1 VHRRKLARGMA
12 ALEKAAAWPPHS
24 KGDSTA
30 GRIDDAQCN
39 NPGMRSRW
47 TDSPSNEIEQLIYQ
61 SHLVGAEESL
71 VLWGGGNN
79 SVKSRATDLLGQP
92 IEVMYIKS
100 SGSDMKSMLPK
111 QFPAVRL
118 DYIAPLRSRSDDL
131 SDQQMV
137 DYLARCLVDPGSP
150 RPSIETLLHAF
161 LPATAVLHTHADA
174 ILALTN
180 TAGREGTFRACFGD
194 SILTVPYR
202 RPGFRLSREVAD
214 AFDRRPDA
222 DGLILMNHGLITW
235 GQTVQEAYERHI
247 AVVTKAEEFIASKR
261 AKVSV
266 PTTRRGAGQ
275 ALSVSGTEESGDPN
289 SLAPLLRGALG
300 RNRSVILELDD
311 SDEVLSFLQRPDAER
326 VAQVGAATPD
336 HLLYTK
342 RFPLFLQR
350 GQSLRQAL
358 EKYIDRYMALYRA
371 HPSEFAMLDPNPR
384 VILVPGA
391 GMWTSGKD
399 ARAAR
404 IVRDIY
410 RHTLRIISDAESVG
424 GYETL
429 NDEDAFHAEYW
440 PLELYKLTLLPKEK
454 ELAGKVAIITGAASG
469 IGRATAERFAE
480 EGAHVV
486 VTDLE
491 LSQAESVAAGIVE
504 KNGLRRA
511 IALGLDVSLESSVEQ
526 AFAEA
531 VRGYG
536 GVDIVVSNAGIS
548 SFGSLDVLPT
558 CEWDRSFAVNAR
570 GHFLVARA
578 AMRLLKQQGNGGSI
592 VFNASKNVTAPGKE
606 FGAYSVSKAAE
617 AQLCRIVA
625 LEGGEFGIRANMLNP
640 DAIFGGSRFWSDE
653 MRAIRAKA
661 YGVEAAELP
670 EFYRNRT
677 LLKTEV
683 TAADVAEAALF
694 LAGPRSAKTTGT
706 MLPVDG
712 GVKEAF
718 PR

>member
-1 VHRRKLARGMA
+1 M
-12 ALEKAAAWPPHS
+12 
-24 KGDSTA
+24 
-30 GRIDDAQCN
+30 QN
-39 NPGMRSRW
+39 RW
-47 TDSPSNEIEQLIYQ
+47 TDASDDPIEQLVHQ
-61 SHLVGAEESL
+61 SRLVGMEEDL

-79 SVKSRATDLLGQP
+79 SVKSTATDLLGRP

-100 SGSDMKSMLPK
+100 SGSDMKSIVPK

-118 DYIAPLRSRSDDL
+118 DYIAPLRARDEEM
-131 SDQQMV
+131 SDQEMV
-137 DYLARCLVDPGSP
+137 DYLAKCLIDPASA

-161 LPATAVLHTHADA
+161 LPAPAVLHTHADA
-174 ILALTN
+174 ILSLTN
-180 TAGREGTFRACFGD
+180 TRGREETVRACFGD
-194 SILTVPYR
+194 DVIVVPYR
-202 RPGFRLSREVAD
+202 RPGFRLSRDVAD
-214 AFDRRPDA
+214 AFDA
-222 DGLILMNHGLITW
+222 HSSASGLVLMNHGLITW
-235 GQTVQEAYERHI
+235 GDSVQEAYERHI
-247 AVVTKAEEFIASKR
+247 ELVTRAEEFTKR
-261 AKVSV
+261 RSGFSLTSRAQAR
-266 PTTRRGAGQ
+266 PTF
-275 ALSVSGTEESGDPN
+275 PHI
-289 SLAPLLRGALG
+289 RGALG
-300 RNRSVILELDD
+300 GRILEFDD
-311 SDEVLSFLQRPDAER
+311 APETLAFLAREDASR
-326 VAQVGAATPD
+326 ITQIGPATPD

-342 RFPLFLQR
+342 RHPLFLNS
-350 GQSLRQAL
+350 GDDVSAKLSAWQS
-358 EKYIDRYMALYRA
+358 RYKAHYDA
-371 HPSEFAMLDPNPR
+371 HPSEFAMLEPMPR
-384 VILVPGA
+384 IVLMPGV
-391 GMWTSGKD
+391 GMWTAGKD

-410 RHTLRIISDAESVG
+410 RHTMRILAAAESLG

-454 ELAGKVAIITGAASG
+454 ELASKVALITGAASG
-469 IGRATAERFAE
+469 IGRACAERFAE

-486 VTDLE
+486 VTDVD
-491 LSQAESVAAGIVE
+491 LSLAEEVAQSIVR
-504 KNGLRRA
+504 KHGMRRA
-511 IALGLDVSLESSVEQ
+511 MALRLDVSSEEDVER
-526 AFAEA
+526 AFEQT
-531 VRGYG
+531 VREYG
-536 GVDIVVSNAGIS
+536 GVDVIVSNAGIS
-548 SFGSLDVLPT
+548 SFGTLDTLET
-558 CEWDRSFAVNAR
+558 KEWDRAFAVNAR

-578 AMRLLKQQGNGGSI
+578 AMRIMKAQGLGGSI

-653 MRAIRAKA
+653 MRSMRAQA
-661 YGVEAAELP
+661 YGVDTSKLP

-677 LLKTEV
+677 LLKVEV
-683 TAADVAEAALF
+683 TADDVAEAALF

>member
-1 VHRRKLARGMA
+1 MK
-12 ALEKAAAWPPHS
+12 
-24 KGDSTA
+24 
-30 GRIDDAQCN
+30 N
-39 NPGMRSRW
+39 RW
-47 TDSPSNEIEQLIYQ
+47 AETPENEIDQLVYQ
-61 SHLVGAEESL
+61 SRLVGAEEAL

-79 SVKSRATDLLGQP
+79 SVKSQSTDLLGKP
-92 IEVMYIKS
+92 IAVMYIKS
-100 SGSDMKSMLPK
+100 SGSDMKTIVPK

-118 DYIAPLRSRSDDL
+118 DYIEPLRTREGDM
-131 SDQQMV
+131 SDQEMV
-137 DYLARCLVDPGSP
+137 DYLARCLVDPSSA

-161 LPATAVLHTHADA
+161 LPARAVLHTHADA

-180 TAGREGTFRACFGD
+180 TRGREATVRDCFGD
-194 SILTVPYR
+194 AVITVPYL
-202 RPGFRLSREVAD
+202 RPGFRLSRDVAD
-214 AFDRRPDA
+214 AFASKPDA
-222 DGLILMNHGLITW
+222 AGLVLMNHGLITW
-235 GQTVQEAYERHI
+235 GDTAREAYEKHI
-247 AVVTKAEEFIASKR
+247 ALVTKAEEFLAGVGSR
-261 AKVSV
+261 GLGVGA
-266 PTTRRGAGQ
+266 TTRN
-275 ALSVSGTEESGDPN
+275 TPHPTPEF
-289 SLAPLLRGALG
+289 LAPIIRGALG
-300 RNRSVILELDD
+300 AKRSVILEFDGSDD
-311 SDEVLSFLQRPDAER
+311 VLRFLAREDAKR
-326 VAQVGAATPD
+326 ITQIGPATPD

-342 RFPLFLQR
+342 RFPLFLNADDDV
-350 GQSLRQAL
+350 SNAL
-358 EKYIDRYMALYRA
+358 SEYIERYTA
-371 HPSEFAMLDPNPR
+371 HYKNYPSEFAMLDANPR
-384 VILVPGA
+384 VVLVPGL
-391 GMWTSGKD
+391 GMWTAGKD

-410 RHTLRIISDAESVG
+410 RHTMRIIEGAEGAG

-469 IGRATAERFAE
+469 IGRACAERFAE
-480 EGAHVV
+480 EGAHIV
-486 VTDLE
+486 VTDVD
-491 LSQAESVAAGIVE
+491 LSLAEEVANGIVS

-511 IALGLDVSLESSVEQ
+511 IALRLDVSSEEDVER
-526 AFAEA
+526 AYAETISA
-531 VRGYG
+531 YG

-548 SFGSLDVLPT
+548 SFGSLDVLPAAD
-558 CEWDRSFAVNAR
+558 WDRSFAVNAR

-578 AMRLLKQQGNGGSI
+578 ALRIMKQQKTGGSI

-653 MRAIRAKA
+653 MRSMRATA
-661 YGVEAAELP
+661 YGISSENLP

-683 TAADVAEAALF
+683 TADDVAEAALF
-694 LAGPRSAKTTGT
+694 LAGPRSAKTTGA

>member
-1 VHRRKLARGMA
+1 VT
-12 ALEKAAAWPPHS
+12 E
-24 KGDSTA
+24 
-30 GRIDDAQCN
+30 IDELVEQ
-39 NPGMRSRW
+39 SR
-47 TDSPSNEIEQLIYQ
+47 
-61 SHLVGAEESL
+61 LVGAREDL

-79 SVKSRATDLLGQP
+79 SVKSKSKDLLGRD
-92 IEVMYIKS
+92 IEVMFIKS
-100 SGSDMKSMLPK
+100 SGSDMKSIVPK

-118 DYIAPLRSRSDDL
+118 DYIAPLRHRDDDMT
-131 SDQQMV
+131 DQEMV
-137 DYLARCLVDPGSP
+137 DYLAKCLIDPASA

-161 LPATAVLHTHADA
+161 LPARAVLHTHADS
-174 ILALTN
+174 ILAITN
-180 TAGREGTFRACFGD
+180 TRGREATIRKVFGD
-194 SILTVPYR
+194 RVITVPYR

-214 AFDRRPDA
+214 AWRADA

-235 GQTVQEAYERHI
+235 GDTPQEAYDRHI
-247 AVVTKAEEFIASKR
+247 ELVAKAERRLQPAAPPAS
-261 AKVSV
+261 
-266 PTTRRGAGQ
+266 AGPSKSAT
-275 ALSVSGTEESGDPN
+275 ALQI
-289 SLAPLLRGALG
+289 
-300 RNRSVILELDD
+300 RSHLNKILEFDD
-311 SDEVLSFLQRPDAER
+311 SDETLAFVNHPDLKR
-326 VAQVGAATPD
+326 IAQIGAATPD

-342 RFPLFLQR
+342 RFPLVLLGDDAFDAYSQR
-350 GQSLRQAL
+350 YKDWYA
-358 EKYIDRYMALYRA
+358 A

-384 VILVPGA
+384 VVLVPGA
-391 GMWTSGKD
+391 GMWTAGKD

-410 RHTLRIISDAESVG
+410 RHTMRIILAAEAAG

-429 NDEDAFHAEYW
+429 NDDDAFHAEYW

-454 ELAGKVAIITGAASG
+454 ELAGKIAIVTGAASG
-469 IGRATAERFAE
+469 IGRAIAERFAE

-486 VTDLE
+486 VTDIDETLATE
-491 LSQAESVAAGIVE
+491 VANGIVA
-504 KNGLRRA
+504 KNGMRRA
-511 IALGLDVSLESSVEQ
+511 IALRLDVSDESAVDG
-526 AFAEA
+526 AFEETVLA
-531 VRGYG
+531 YG

-548 SFGSLDVLPT
+548 SFGSLDVLET
-558 CEWDRSFAVNAR
+558 KDWDRAFAINAR

-578 AMRLLKQQGNGGSI
+578 AMRAMKAQRLGGSI

-640 DAIFGGSRFWSDE
+640 DAIFGGSRFWTDE
-653 MRAIRAKA
+653 MREMRAQN
-661 YGVEAAELP
+661 YGIDAAKLP
-670 EFYRNRT
+670 DYYRNRT

-694 LAGPRSAKTTGT
+694 LAGPRSAKTTGA